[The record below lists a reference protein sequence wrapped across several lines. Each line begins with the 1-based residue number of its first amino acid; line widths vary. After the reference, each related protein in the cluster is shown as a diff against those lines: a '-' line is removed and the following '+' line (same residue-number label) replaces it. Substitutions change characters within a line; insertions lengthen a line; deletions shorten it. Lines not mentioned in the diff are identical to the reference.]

1 MQYPP
6 TYLNKVPKLMK
17 ANPEEKPAKGT
28 RANPQPKLLISH
40 LTLTLPLSVSDRP
53 K

>member
-17 ANPEEKPAKGT
+17 ANPEEKPAKGDSY
-28 RANPQPKLLISH
+28 RRSLRH
-40 LTLTLPLSVSDRP
+40 SVSLCN
-53 K
+53 